1 MAKILKKEENVVTI
15 EFEITPDKFEEGVQE
30 AYLKNRKN
38 INIAG
43 FRKGKAPRK
52 IIESRYGKGVF
63 YEDALDIVIPPAYE
77 DALEETKVEP
87 IDQPNL
93 DIKEFEEGKN
103 IVITAEVEVKPEVK
117 LADPK
122 EVEVVETKSNV
133 DDSSVENAL
142 KEIQE
147 KNARIVNIDDRP
159 VKEGDTVT
167 IDYKGYLGEEE
178 FEGGSAENQS
188 LEIGSKKFIPG
199 FEEQLI
205 GKNSGEEV
213 EVNVTFPEDYNAEE
227 LAGKEATFKV
237 KLHEIKEKQLPEL
250 DDEFAKD
257 VSEFDSIDELKN
269 DTKENLIKKANDSD
283 KVANQNNAVTE
294 YVEKCETVIPEV
306 LVDREVENQLNGFR
320 QQLAQQG
327 IKLEDYTKMLGQE
340 MDELKEGIRPQA
352 ETSAKTELVIDALIE
367 EKNFEVS
374 EEEIN
379 EELKKLAK
387 SYGIEEDKL
396 DDFMEKMKED
406 SEDYIKNSVQRRKA
420 VEYITDNVKMVES
433 KEELEEKKEDIEDKD
448 NKEDK

>member
-1 MAKILKKEENVVTI
+1 MAKIVKKEENTVTI
-15 EFEITPDKFEEGVQE
+15 EFEITPEKFEEGVQE

-38 INIAG
+38 INIDG

-63 YEDALDIVIPPAYE
+63 YEDAMDIVIPPAYE
-77 DALEETKVEP
+77 EALEETKLEP

-103 IVITAEVEVKPEVK
+103 IVITAEVEVKPEVE
-117 LADPK
+117 LADPT
-122 EVEVVETKSNV
+122 EVEVVETKSDV
-133 DDSSVENAL
+133 DDSSVDSAL

-147 KNARIVNIDDRP
+147 KNARIINVEDRP

-167 IDYKGYLGEEE
+167 IDYKGFLGDEE

-205 GKNSGEEV
+205 GKNAGEDV

-227 LAGKEATFKV
+227 LAGKDATFKV
-237 KLHEIKEKQLPEL
+237 KLHEVKEKQLPEL

-257 VSEFDSIDELKN
+257 VSEFDTIDELKK
-269 DTKENLIKKANDSD
+269 DTKENLEEKAKDSD
-283 KVANQNNAVTE
+283 KVTNQNNAIQE
-294 YVEKCETVIPEV
+294 YVEKCKTVVPEV
-306 LVDREVENQLNGFR
+306 LVDKEVENQLNSFR

-367 EKNFEVS
+367 KHDFEVK

-396 DDFMEKMKED
+396 DDFMEKMKDD
-406 SEDYIKNSVQRRKA
+406 SEEHIKNSVQRRKA
-420 VEYITDNVKMVES
+420 VEYITENVKMVE
-433 KEELEEKKEDIEDKD
+433 KKEDSEEEEKQEEQED
-448 NKEDK
+448 N